1 MTLSKRSCAILI
13 LHTRKAKFRIIKL
26 LAQDHHS
33 QGNWD
38 LNFGLFGSKPVP
50 LTQTILRLLQEPETP
65 YIEGEGATDI
75 VLGQF
80 RGAEMASSW
89 D

>member
-1 MTLSKRSCAILI
+1 M
-13 LHTRKAKFRIIKL
+13 RKVKLRIIKL
-26 LAQDHHS
+26 LAPDHHS

-38 LNFGLFGSKPVP
+38 LNFVVFGSKPVP
-50 LTQTILRLLQEPETP
+50 LAQTLLCLLQEHETP
-65 YIEGEGATDI
+65 YIAGEGATDI